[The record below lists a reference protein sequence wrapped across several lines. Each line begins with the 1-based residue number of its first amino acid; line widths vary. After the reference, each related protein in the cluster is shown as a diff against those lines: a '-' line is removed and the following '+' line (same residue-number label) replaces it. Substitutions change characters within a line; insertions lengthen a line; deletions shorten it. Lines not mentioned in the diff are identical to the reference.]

1 MSFQEDDM
9 GNSTCKKYVDM
20 DLFLHCSLVPSILI
34 ILSLSFLERR
44 VNRSKLDKKFYLLS
58 GRFGIVI
65 PLDLIGTFSNRWT
78 FGFAFGAIANK
89 VVSLFSEEYLPIGV
103 PTWARALG
111 LFIGAIEV
119 GLSFYP
125 IFACLTTE
133 NKLVG
138 SVTGFLYT
146 LTWFIITTI
155 DIVSCPDGDVP
166 GSYEKVI
173 FNWPSL
179 LCFIFLLIRF
189 VYLFIKSIRIIIGAE
204 DVIAEGKCF
213 LPQHQAEHVK
223 RLFKKPVQVKRSWFA
238 RKIYDWDP
246 CFKFPSRMI
255 GTTVLSL
262 LCLYIFVTIE
272 FRAFMTGLQ
281 LMTRFAESMEQP
293 ESMFYGLNDTIT
305 YVKEFISA
313 FEGAWFFSTF
323 LASAITVSYIFHI
336 LICYRKHMKRLWVGE
351 KSFLP
356 IKFQVPS
363 PSDSVAAI
371 ARYSGWQVAYILWGY
386 LIMHT
391 VQILLGMAFVYAF
404 VYPIKHG
411 QALQLFQG
419 LGISVLTIGIVIALM
434 ILQVV
439 FAQVFFL
446 QKKISSE
453 DKKKPLALNNRKA
466 FHNFNYFFFFYN
478 VILGLSACL
487 WRLLCS
493 VILGSWLIARIDRS
507 ILQRGY
513 ESADTGYMTWI
524 GMIYVDHYHTNP
536 VLVSFCNILLTL
548 RAEKRVREYSSYYGI
563 ADSTGSSISIQARTR
578 WLLYYT
584 LLKNPRLILHRK
596 MKGSGDGEM
605 RNAINDTRN
614 FQASVL
620 EAVVRNNLELP
631 VDANC
636 VEIREGQSSE
646 S

>member
-1 MSFQEDDM
+1 MSFQEQEM
-9 GNSTCKKYVDM
+9 GNTTCTKYVDM

-34 ILSLSFLERR
+34 ILTLSFLERR
-44 VNRSKLDKKFYLLS
+44 VNRSKLDDKLYLLS

-65 PLDLIGTFSNRWT
+65 PIDLIGTFSNRWT

-89 VVSLFSEEYLPIGV
+89 VKSLFSEEYLPIGV
-103 PTWARALG
+103 PTWARALS

-138 SVTGFLYT
+138 SITGFLYT

-155 DIVSCPDGDVP
+155 DLVSCPDG
-166 GSYEKVI
+166 
-173 FNWPSL
+173 
-179 LCFIFLLIRF
+179 
-189 VYLFIKSIRIIIGAE
+189 
-204 DVIAEGKCF
+204 AEGKCF
-213 LPQHQAEHVK
+213 LSQHQAEHVK
-223 RLFKKPVQVKRSWFA
+223 RLFRKPVQVKKSWFA

-262 LCLYIFVTIE
+262 LCLYILVSIE
-272 FRAFMTGLQ
+272 FKLFIGLLQ
-281 LMTRFAESMEQP
+281 LLTLCEESIEQ
-293 ESMFYGLNDTIT
+293 SNFLIHL
-305 YVKEFISA
+305 KEFNCA
-313 FEGAWFFSTF
+313 LKGVWFFSTF
-323 LASAITVSYIFHI
+323 LTSATTVSYIFHI
-336 LICYRKHMKRLWVGE
+336 LVCYRKHMKRLWVGE

-363 PSDSVAAI
+363 PADSVAAI
-371 ARYSGWQVAYILWGY
+371 ARYSGWQVAYLLWGY
-386 LIMHT
+386 FIMHT

-411 QALQLFQG
+411 QGLQLFQG
-419 LGISVLTIGIVIALM
+419 LGISILTLGIVIMLM

-439 FAQVFFL
+439 LAHLFFL
-446 QKKISSE
+446 QKKISCK
-453 DKKKPLALNNRKA
+453 DKQKPLALNNRKA

-478 VILGLSACL
+478 VILGLTACL

-493 VILGSWLIARIDRS
+493 VVLGSWLIGRIDRS

-513 ESADTGYMTWI
+513 ESWDKGYKTWI

-536 VLVSFCNILLTL
+536 VLVSFCNILLTS
-548 RAEKRVREYSSYYGI
+548 RAEKILRECSSYHAI
-563 ADSTGSSISIQARTR
+563 ADPSGSSISRQARTR

-596 MKGSGDGEM
+596 MKGPSDVEM
-605 RNAINDTRN
+605 INAVTHTRTI
-614 FQASVL
+614 QATL
-620 EAVVRNNLELP
+620 MEAKGRNNL
-631 VDANC
+631 
-636 VEIREGQSSE
+636 
-646 S
+646 

>member
-1 MSFQEDDM
+1 MSFQEQEM
-9 GNSTCKKYVDM
+9 GNTTCTKYVDM

-34 ILSLSFLERR
+34 ILTLSFLERR
-44 VNRSKLDKKFYLLS
+44 VNRSKLDDKLYLLS

-65 PLDLIGTFSNRWT
+65 PIDLIGTFSNRWT

-89 VVSLFSEEYLPIGV
+89 VKSLFSEEYLPIGV
-103 PTWARALG
+103 PTWARALS

-138 SVTGFLYT
+138 SITGFLYT

-155 DIVSCPDGDVP
+155 DLVSCPDGAVI
-166 GSYEKVI
+166 GRYEKVI
-173 FNWPSL
+173 FYWPSL

-189 VYLFIKSIRIIIGAE
+189 VYLFIKSIRIIMGAE
-204 DVIAEGKCF
+204 DVIDEGKCF
-213 LPQHQAEHVK
+213 LSQHQAEHVK
-223 RLFKKPVQVKRSWFA
+223 RLFRKPVQVKKSWFA

-262 LCLYIFVTIE
+262 LCLYILVSIE
-272 FRAFMTGLQ
+272 FKLFIGLLQ
-281 LMTRFAESMEQP
+281 LLTLCEESIEQ
-293 ESMFYGLNDTIT
+293 SNFLIHL
-305 YVKEFISA
+305 KEFNCA
-313 FEGAWFFSTF
+313 LKGVWFFSTF
-323 LASAITVSYIFHI
+323 LTSATTVSYIFHI
-336 LICYRKHMKRLWVGE
+336 LVCYRKHMKRLWVGE

-363 PSDSVAAI
+363 PADSVAAI
-371 ARYSGWQVAYILWGY
+371 ARYSGWQVAYLLWGY
-386 LIMHT
+386 FIMHT

-411 QALQLFQG
+411 QGLQLFQG
-419 LGISVLTIGIVIALM
+419 LGISILTLGIVIMLM

-439 FAQVFFL
+439 LAHLFFL
-446 QKKISSE
+446 QKKISCK
-453 DKKKPLALNNRKA
+453 DKQKPLALNNRKA

-478 VILGLSACL
+478 VILGLTACL

-493 VILGSWLIARIDRS
+493 VVLGSWLIGRIDRS

-513 ESADTGYMTWI
+513 ESWDKGYKTWI

-536 VLVSFCNILLTL
+536 VLVSFCNILLTS
-548 RAEKRVREYSSYYGI
+548 RAEKILRECSSYHAI
-563 ADSTGSSISIQARTR
+563 ADPSGSSISRQARTR

-596 MKGSGDGEM
+596 MKGPSDVEM
-605 RNAINDTRN
+605 INAVTHTRTI
-614 FQASVL
+614 QATL
-620 EAVVRNNLELP
+620 MEAKGRNNL
-631 VDANC
+631 
-636 VEIREGQSSE
+636 
-646 S
+646 